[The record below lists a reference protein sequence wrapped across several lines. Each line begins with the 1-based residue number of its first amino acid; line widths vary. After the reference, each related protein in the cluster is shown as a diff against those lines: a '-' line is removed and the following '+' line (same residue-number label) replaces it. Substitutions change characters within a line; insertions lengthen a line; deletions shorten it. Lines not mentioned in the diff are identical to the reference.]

1 MLEKVCWTL
10 HLCMHYCIDRLLC
23 QKCRWH
29 FRWISVICECQ
40 VFHRWSMVAG
50 SMSAPSVPRDDMV
63 VEIRS
68 KDSAKKGRLKMFEK
82 RGLIKA
88 NHRRSSS
95 LPPENRVKMFF
106 KGTMT
111 LRGIFRN
118 HSSGHSTAEKKPTRV
133 YSRKGI
139 KVSISSPILGK
150 SHG

>member
-1 MLEKVCWTL
+1 
-10 HLCMHYCIDRLLC
+10 
-23 QKCRWH
+23 
-29 FRWISVICECQ
+29 
-40 VFHRWSMVAG
+40 MVAG

-68 KDSAKKGRLKMFEK
+68 KDSAKKGRLKMFKK

-118 HSSGHSTAEKKPTRV
+118 HSSGHSTVEKRPTRV

-150 SHG
+150 SHGYKLGQITMAAVAGDFSFLFLF